1 MYEKISFQNCNISPE
16 NGGALSARS
25 GSAPPSLSNDFIRNI
40 SINKNLLRGHHLK
53 SQFTKILKYKI
64 IRSISTFT
72 PSNLRQKENYKKP
85 GANLLS
91 DFNQSTLFNSPKLH
105 TPSDSKGYFS
115 QGNEISSEIANRS
128 RVLNYKRSKKIY
140 FS

>member
-1 MYEKISFQNCNISPE
+1 MYEKISFRKCNISPE

-25 GSAPPSLSNDFIRNI
+25 GSAPPSLSNDFIRSN
-40 SINKNLLRGHHLK
+40 SINENLLRGRHLK
-53 SQFTKILKYKI
+53 SQSTKILKYKI
-64 IRSISTFT
+64 IKSISTST
-72 PSNLRQKENYKKP
+72 CSNLLLKKNYKNP

-105 TPSDSKGYFS
+105 TPSDSNGYFS

>member
-1 MYEKISFQNCNISPE
+1 MYEKIPFRKCNISPE
-16 NGGALSARS
+16 NGGSLLVHS

-53 SQFTKILKYKI
+53 SQSIKFLKYKI

-72 PSNLRQKENYKKP
+72 PLNLRQKENYKIP

-91 DFNQSTLFNSPKLH
+91 DFNQSTLFISPKLH
-105 TPSDSKGYFS
+105 TPSDSNGYFS

>member
-1 MYEKISFQNCNISPE
+1 MYEKIPFRKCNISPE

-40 SINKNLLRGHHLK
+40 SINKNLPRGHRLQ
-53 SQFTKILKYKI
+53 SQSIKILKYKI
-64 IRSISTFT
+64 LESISTSAS
-72 PSNLRQKENYKKP
+72 SNLRQKENFKKP

-105 TPSDSKGYFS
+105 TPSDSNGYFS

>member
-1 MYEKISFQNCNISPE
+1 MYEKIPFQNVIFLRRMGDHYSV
-16 NGGALSARS
+16 RS
-25 GSAPPSLSNDFIRNI
+25 GSAPPSLSNDFIRNN

-53 SQFTKILKYKI
+53 SQSIKILKYKI

-91 DFNQSTLFNSPKLH
+91 DFNQSTLFISPKLH
-105 TPSDSKGYFS
+105 TPSDSNSYFS
-115 QGNEISSEIANRS
+115 QSNGMNNEFANRS